1 VRREYANI
9 KASAIPDLK
18 SYESATSS
26 IAAAPHFTPGG
37 LMSSPKRPVL
47 LCDGGYYGTLAAART
62 LGADGVPVLIA
73 DPNMLAPALWSR
85 QVAGRFRCP
94 PATDMKRFVNWARTL
109 GRRYSQPVIYPTSD
123 DISLVLALHRRELER
138 DFQFYQPDLDT
149 LLNLLDKSKLA
160 QVVRAAGLDMPDT
173 WVPSNPNQAEEMI
186 RDLSGYLL
194 IKPRTQ
200 SLLNTHSKGTIVFGG
215 RENSVRTYTD
225 FCRRNVLDPELA
237 TRFPDWTLPI
247 IQRYHPEAVEKV
259 YSIAGFI
266 DRGGRNMAVRAAEK
280 VLQLPSRLGTGL
292 CFQSAPVDSG
302 LASGL
307 QQLLQRIGYFGV
319 FEAEFIRLPGRS
331 LLIDING
338 RLYNQLAFDVARGL
352 PLPTLFYEGALGN
365 DEAVA
370 EATAAAAAAGADS
383 TGPQAF
389 CNRSR
394 LAVLLGLRRVLGTMP
409 RQEAGRWKE
418 WCAAHP
424 DSVIDAVADRED
436 PWPRRFDR
444 LRQLHSYLR
453 HPRAFLRSTG
463 YEQPQGAAS

>member
-1 VRREYANI
+1 MPNY
-9 KASAIPDLK
+9 KP
-18 SYESATSS
+18 
-26 IAAAPHFTPGG
+26 
-37 LMSSPKRPVL
+37 PVL

-62 LGADGVPVLIA
+62 LGLNGVPVLVA
-73 DPNMLAPALWSR
+73 DPNILAPALWSR

-94 PATDMKRFVNWARTL
+94 PAADMEGFVNWVRTV
-109 GRRYSQPVIYPTSD
+109 GRKHSRPVIYPTSD
-123 DISLVLALHRRELER
+123 DVSLVLALHRNELKN
-138 DFQFYQPDLDT
+138 DFQFYQPELET
-149 LLNLLDKSKLA
+149 LLNLLDKSRLA
-160 QVVRAAGLDMPDT
+160 QVVRTAGLDMPDT
-173 WVPSNPNQAEEMI
+173 WAPGNLRQAEEVI
-186 RDLSGYLL
+186 RGQSGHLL

-200 SLLNTHSKGTIVFGG
+200 SLLSTHSKGTIVIGG
-215 RENSVRTYTD
+215 REESVRTYAD
-225 FCRRNVLDPELA
+225 FCRRNVLAPQLA
-237 TRFPDWTLPI
+237 ARFPDWTLPI
-247 IQRYHPEAVEKV
+247 VQRYHPEAVDKV

-292 CFQSAPVDSG
+292 CFQSAQVDLG
-302 LASGL
+302 LALAL
-307 QQLLQRIGYFGV
+307 QRLLQRIGYFGV

-370 EATAAAAAAGADS
+370 AATAAAAATGADS

-394 LAVLLGLRRVLGTMP
+394 LAVLLGLRRILGTMP
-409 RQEAGRWKE
+409 RQETQRWKAWYE
-418 WCAAHP
+418 ADP
-424 DSVIDAVADRED
+424 DSVIDAVADRGD
-436 PWPRRFDR
+436 PWPQRSD
-444 LRQLHSYLR
+444 LLLQLHSYLR

-463 YEQPQGAAS
+463 YEQPQGQDAGS

>member
-1 VRREYANI
+1 MTNY
-9 KASAIPDLK
+9 
-18 SYESATSS
+18 
-26 IAAAPHFTPGG
+26 
-37 LMSSPKRPVL
+37 KRPVL

-62 LGADGVPVLIA
+62 LGLNGVPVLVA

-94 PATDMKRFVNWARTL
+94 PPADTKRFVNWAHTL
-109 GRRYSQPVIYPTSD
+109 GRRYGQPVIYPTSD
-123 DISLVLALHRRELER
+123 DVSLVLALHRSELES

-160 QVVRAAGLDMPDT
+160 QAVRAAGLDMPDT
-173 WVPSNPNQAEEMI
+173 WAPGNLRQAEDVI
-186 RDLSGYLL
+186 RGQSGHLL

-215 RENSVRTYTD
+215 RDDSVRTYTD
-225 FCRRNVLDPELA
+225 FCRRNVLAPELA
-237 TRFPDWTLPI
+237 ARFPEWTLPI
-247 IQRYHPEAVEKV
+247 VQRYHPEAVDRV

-292 CFQSAPVDSG
+292 CFQSAEVDSE
-302 LASGL
+302 LALGL
-307 QQLLQRIGYFGV
+307 QRLLQRIGYFGV

-365 DEAVA
+365 HEAVA
-370 EATAAAAAAGADS
+370 AATAAAVGADS

-394 LAVLLGLRRVLGTMP
+394 LAVLLGLRRILGTMP
-409 RQEAGRWKE
+409 RQEARRWRE
-418 WCAAHP
+418 WYEADP
-424 DSVIDAVADRED
+424 DSVIDAVADRGD
-436 PWPRRFDR
+436 PWPRRSD
-444 LRQLHSYLR
+444 LLLQLHSYIR
-453 HPRAFLRSTG
+453 HPRAFLRNTG
-463 YEQPQGAAS
+463 YDQPQDQGVGS

>member
-1 VRREYANI
+1 
-9 KASAIPDLK
+9 
-18 SYESATSS
+18 
-26 IAAAPHFTPGG
+26 
-37 LMSSPKRPVL
+37 MSNSKRPVL

-62 LGADGVPVLIA
+62 LGLNGVPVLVA

-94 PATDMKRFVNWARTL
+94 PVADTKRFLNWARTL
-109 GRRYSQPVIYPTSD
+109 GARYNQPVIYATSD
-123 DISLVLALHRRELER
+123 DVSLVLALHRSELER

-149 LLNLLDKSKLA
+149 LLNLLDKSRLA
-160 QVVRAAGLDMPDT
+160 QVVRESGLEMPDT
-173 WVPSNPNQAEEMI
+173 WAPGSLREAEEVI
-186 RDLSGYLL
+186 LNQSGHLL

-200 SLLNTHSKGTIVFGG
+200 SLLNTHSKGTIVVGG
-215 RENSVRTYTD
+215 REESVRTYTE
-225 FCRRNVLDPELA
+225 FHRRNVLAPQLA
-237 TRFPDWTLPI
+237 ARFPDWTLPI
-247 IQRYHPEAVEKV
+247 VQRYHPEAVDKV

-292 CFQSAPVDSG
+292 CFQSAQVDFE

-307 QQLLQRIGYFGV
+307 QRLLQRIGYFGV

-365 DEAVA
+365 HEAVA
-370 EATAAAAAAGADS
+370 AATAAAAASADG

-394 LAVLLGLRRVLGTMP
+394 LAVLLGLRRILGTMP
-409 RQEAGRWKE
+409 RQEAKRWRQWYE
-418 WCAAHP
+418 ADP
-424 DSVIDAVADRED
+424 DSVIDAVADCGD
-436 PWPRRFDR
+436 PWPRRSD
-444 LRQLHSYLR
+444 LLLQLHSYLR
-453 HPRAFLRSTG
+453 HPRAFLRNTG
-463 YEQPQGAAS
+463 YDQPQDHGVG